1 MSAGQW
7 RVCQALTVALLVT
20 TVFATTVFAVPGA
33 GQTSD
38 GTGGGTGDGYG
49 TQEGTGTSDA
59 TSGYGTDGGS
69 GDGTGTSDG
78 TGRYGTDGGSGTG
91 DGCCGTGTEAGTGT
105 GAGAEAGGSA
115 RSPTLLV
122 VPDTGPPGAQV
133 TVSGDGYGACFTPYD
148 DVAPGAVAISWDG
161 SSVATVDVD
170 GGTVSAVLPVPDAAP
185 PGAATVTATC
195 LGDTHLTASAQ
206 FAVTAPGG
214 TTDPGQ
220 TTDGTAQATDPG
232 APATDAEAEAIDAE
246 AESPAPT
253 AGDAPP
259 ADPTP
264 DPADPQP
271 MDAAEAVSRTKAG
284 APVAHLAAVL
294 VVLAAAAALL
304 SLAVRARR
312 GPAWAGAHVS
322 AVPGTA
328 ARGALAVTPPAAGSP
343 AATVVR
349 LEPRPG
355 TVTHVVEEVD
365 R

>member
-20 TVFATTVFAVPGA
+20 SVFAVPGA
-33 GQTSD
+33 AQTSD
-38 GTGGGTGDGYG
+38 GPGGGTGDGYG
-49 TQEGTGTSDA
+49 THDGTGTSDA
-59 TSGYGTDGGS
+59 TSGDGTNGGS
-69 GDGTGTSDG
+69 GDGSGTSDE

-91 DGCCGTGTEAGTGT
+91 DGCCGTGTGAGTGT
-105 GAGAEAGGSA
+105 DAGAEAGESA
-115 RSPTLLV
+115 RAPTLSVL
-122 VPDTGPPGAQV
+122 PDTGPPGAQV
-133 TVSGDGYGACFTPYD
+133 TVSGDGYRACFSPYD

-170 GGTVSAVLPVPDAAP
+170 DATVSAVLPVPDDAP

-195 LGDTHLTASAQ
+195 LGDSDLTASAQ
-206 FAVTAPGG
+206 FTVTAPGG
-214 TTDPGQ
+214 TTDPAQ
-220 TTDGTAQATDPG
+220 TSDGTAQATDAG
-232 APATDAEAEAIDAE
+232 TPATDPDAEAVDAE

-271 MDAAEAVSRTKAG
+271 MDATEAVSRTKAG
-284 APVAHLAAVL
+284 APVALLAALL

-304 SLAVRARR
+304 SLAVRARW
-312 GPAWAGAHVS
+312 GPAWAVAHVS

-328 ARGALAVTPPAAGSP
+328 ARGALAVTPSAPGSP

>member
-7 RVCQALTVALLVT
+7 RVCQALTVALL
-20 TVFATTVFAVPGA
+20 ATTVFAVPGA

-49 TQEGTGTSDA
+49 THDGTGTSDV

-91 DGCCGTGTEAGTGT
+91 DGCCGTGTG
-105 GAGAEAGGSA
+105 AGGSA

-195 LGDTHLTASAQ
+195 LGDSHLTASVQ

-232 APATDAEAEAIDAE
+232 AAAIDAEAEAIDAE

-304 SLAVRARR
+304 SLAVRAPR

-328 ARGALAVTPPAAGSP
+328 ARGALAVTPPATGSP

>member
-7 RVCQALTVALLVT
+7 RVCQALTVALL
-20 TVFATTVFAVPGA
+20 ATTVFAVPGA

-49 TQEGTGTSDA
+49 THDGTGTSDV

-91 DGCCGTGTEAGTGT
+91 DGCCGTGTG
-105 GAGAEAGGSA
+105 AGGSA

-170 GGTVSAVLPVPDAAP
+170 VGTVSAVLPVPDAAP

-253 AGDAPP
+253 ASDAPP

-264 DPADPQP
+264 DPAHPQP
-271 MDAAEAVSRTKAG
+271 MDATEAVSRTKAG

-304 SLAVRARR
+304 SLAVRAPR

-328 ARGALAVTPPAAGSP
+328 ARGALAVTPPATGSP